1 MKINYNPKTKL
12 LFLVPIVTGLIAAII
27 LITRPVFIF
36 PQAAGNFVVENFAV
50 TNLRTDSFTV
60 VWTSPTITT
69 ACLLFDNQVFVDDRD
84 RISGIQKPYF
94 THKITV
100 SNLASFQSY
109 SFTLGESSP
118 CRQTDEYQT
127 ITLAASSGT
136 DQTAWGTVVT
146 QAGTPAQDILILLQT
161 SDNTLFA
168 DVSTQSGTWAIA
180 FPSSSRSQLQLSAYP
195 GNPQIPVGLIPSFT
209 LEQGG
214 HAPDLILESQSS
226 DGLSTPPTP
235 AITMDDTTSGFDE
248 SLLQPLNDIPEIEEI
263 DLQIDSISYD
273 GEIVYTDTP
282 EIQGTAEPLQ
292 TLTITI
298 HSDQA
303 ITATI
308 TADSL
313 GNWDFTPSESLS
325 PGEHTITIT
334 DAQGNTVTRTFIVQS
349 AGASL
354 PSFEST
360 PSATP
365 TLSTPTPTPT
375 IYYGRTSQPSTPSAV
390 PVAGV
395 LTPTLIIFIM
405 SILSLISG
413 GYLLV
418 VQKNNS

>member
-12 LFLVPIVTGLIAAII
+12 LFLVPIFTGLIAAII

-36 PQAAGNFVVENFAV
+36 PQATGDFVVENFAIA
-50 TNLRTDSFTV
+50 NLRTDSFTV

-69 ACLLFDNQVFVDDRD
+69 ACLLFDNQIFVDDRD

-94 THKITV
+94 THKITI
-100 SNLASFQSY
+100 SNLTSSQSS

-118 CRQTDEYQT
+118 CRQTDEYQAT
-127 ITLAASSGT
+127 TLATSSGT

-146 QAGTPAQDILILLQT
+146 QASTPAQDILVILQT
-161 SDNTLFA
+161 SDNTFFA
-168 DVSTQSGTWAIA
+168 DISTQSGTWAIA
-180 FPSSSRSQLQLSAYP
+180 FPSSNRSQLQLSAYP
-195 GNPQIPVGLIPSFT
+195 GNPQIPIGFIPSFT
-209 LEQGG
+209 LDQGG
-214 HAPDLILESQSS
+214 HTPDLILESQSS
-226 DGLSTPPTP
+226 DDFTIPPAPT
-235 AITMDDTTSGFDE
+235 IDDTTSGFDE
-248 SLLQPLNDIPEIEEI
+248 SLLQPFGNIPEIEETDI
-263 DLQIDSISYD
+263 QIDSISYD
-273 GEIVYTDTP
+273 GEVVYTDTP
-282 EIQGTAEPLQ
+282 EIRGTAEPLQ

-298 HSDQA
+298 HSDQT

-313 GNWDFTPSESLS
+313 GNWEFTPIESLS

-375 IYYGRTSQPSTPSAV
+375 IYYGRTSQPATSSGV

-418 VQKNNS
+418 VQKNNL

>member
-36 PQAAGNFVVENFAV
+36 PQAAGNFVVENFAIA
-50 TNLRTDSFTV
+50 NLRTDSFTV
-60 VWTSPTITT
+60 VWTSPTIAT
-69 ACLLFDNQVFVDDRD
+69 ACLLFDDQVFVDDRD

-100 SNLASFQSY
+100 SNLTPSQSH
-109 SFTLGESSP
+109 SFTLGESTP
-118 CRQTDEYQT
+118 CRQTDEYQVT
-127 ITLAASSGT
+127 TLATSNGI
-136 DQTAWGTVVT
+136 DRTAWGTVVT
-146 QAGTPAQDILILLQT
+146 QAGTPAQDILVILQT
-161 SDNTLFA
+161 SDNILFA
-168 DVSTQSGTWAIA
+168 DISTQSGTWAIA
-180 FPSSSRSQLQLSAYP
+180 LPSSSRGSQIQLSAYP
-195 GNPQIPVGLIPSFT
+195 GNPQIPVGFIPSFT
-209 LEQGG
+209 LDQGG
-214 HAPDLILESQSS
+214 HAPDLTLA
-226 DGLSTPPTP
+226 DDDFLVPPTP
-235 AITMDDTTSGFDE
+235 TVDNVTPGFDE
-248 SLLQPLNDIPEIEEI
+248 SLLQPLDNISEIEQT
-263 DLQIDSISYD
+263 DLQINSISYD

-303 ITATI
+303 ITATV

-313 GNWDFTPSESLS
+313 GNWDFTPPEGLSL
-325 PGEHTITIT
+325 GEHTITIT
-334 DAQGNTVTRTFIVQS
+334 DTQGNTVTRTFIVQS
-349 AGASL
+349 ASASM

-365 TLSTPTPTPT
+365 TLPTPT
-375 IYYGRTSQPSTPSAV
+375 IYYGRTSQPATPSGV
-390 PVAGV
+390 PAAGV

-418 VQKNNS
+418 VQKNNL

>member
-27 LITRPVFIF
+27 LITKPVFIF
-36 PQAAGNFVVENFAV
+36 PQATGNFVVENFAV

-69 ACLLFDNQVFVDDRD
+69 ACLLFNDQVFVDDRD

-100 SNLASFQSY
+100 GNLTPSQSH
-109 SFTLGESSP
+109 SFTLGESTP

-127 ITLAASSGT
+127 TTLATSNGI
-136 DQTAWGTVVT
+136 DQTSWGTVVT
-146 QAGTPAQDILILLQT
+146 QAGTPAQDILVILQT
-161 SDNTLFA
+161 SDNSFFA
-168 DVSTQSGTWAIA
+168 DISTQSGTWAIA
-180 FPSSSRSQLQLSAYP
+180 LPSSSRGSQIQLSAYP
-195 GNPQIPVGLIPSFT
+195 GNPQIPVGFIPSFT
-209 LEQGG
+209 LDQGG
-214 HAPDLILESQSS
+214 HAPDLTLTGDDS
-226 DGLSTPPTP
+226 LTPSAPT
-235 AITMDDTTSGFDE
+235 IDNTTSGFDE
-248 SLLQPLNDIPEIEEI
+248 SLLQPLNDIPETEEA

-273 GEIVYTDTP
+273 GEIVYTNTP
-282 EIQGTAEPLQ
+282 EIQGTAEPLE
-292 TLTITI
+292 TLTVTI
-298 HSDQA
+298 HSDQI
-303 ITATI
+303 ITATV
-308 TADSL
+308 TVDSL
-313 GNWDFTPSESLS
+313 GNWDFTPPESLS

-334 DAQGNTVTRTFIVQS
+334 DSQGNIVTRTFIVQS
-349 AGASL
+349 AGATL

-365 TLSTPTPTPT
+365 TSYTTPTPTPT
-375 IYYGRTSQPSTPSAV
+375 IYYSRTSQPATTSAV

-418 VQKNNS
+418 IQKNNL

>member
-1 MKINYNPKTKL
+1 MKINYNPQTKL

-27 LITRPVFIF
+27 LITRPVFLF
-36 PQAAGNFVVENFAV
+36 PQATGNFVVENFAI

-60 VWTSPTITT
+60 IWTSPTVTT
-69 ACLLFDNQVFVDDRD
+69 ACLLFNDQAFVDDRD
-84 RISGIQKPYF
+84 RISGIQNPYF

-100 SNLASFQSY
+100 SNLTPSQSH
-109 SFTLGESSP
+109 SFTLGESTP
-118 CRQTDEYQT
+118 CRQTEEYQAT
-127 ITLAASSGT
+127 TLAASSGT

-146 QAGTPAQDILILLQT
+146 QAGTPAQDILVILQT
-161 SDNTLFA
+161 SDNALFA
-168 DVSTQSGTWAIA
+168 DISTQSGTWAIA
-180 FPSSSRSQLQLSAYP
+180 LPSSSRGSQVQLSAYP

-209 LEQGG
+209 LDQGG
-214 HAPDLILESQSS
+214 HAPDLILDSQSGS
-226 DGLSTPPTP
+226 GLSIPPTP
-235 AITMDDTTSGFDE
+235 VIDDITPGFDE
-248 SLLQPLNDIPEIEEI
+248 SLLQPLDNISEIEET
-263 DLQIDSISYD
+263 DFQIDSISYD
-273 GEIVYTDTP
+273 GEVIYTDTP

-298 HSDQA
+298 NSTQA
-303 ITATI
+303 ITATV

-313 GNWDFTPSESLS
+313 GNWNFTPPESLS
-325 PGEHTITIT
+325 LGEHTITIT
-334 DAQGNTVTRTFIVQS
+334 DTQGNTITRTFIVQS
-349 AGASL
+349 ADASL

-365 TLSTPTPTPT
+365 ALPTPT
-375 IYYGRTSQPSTPSAV
+375 IYYGRTSQPATDSGV

-418 VQKNNS
+418 VQKNSL